1 MSDEK
6 KEIEQNI
13 EEIEDMLEQNM
24 KQNSNNEGNDEK
36 ETGILS
42 KIIALPQKL
51 LDRVWVSNGFIT
63 KKNGW
68 YSKSEGH
75 ALGIGASMIGLGYI
89 LPTPLGEF
97 SILAFLLMVRTGFNK
112 IMKNEEITGH
122 LGDVMH
128 DMAYTL
134 VAAFATAIIMDQYTG
149 YSLSEVD
156 VGKMMAQILLGG

>member
-1 MSDEK
+1 MSEEE

-24 KQNSNNEGNDEK
+24 QEESEK
-36 ETGILS
+36 TGFVNRIKLY
-42 KIIALPQKL
+42 KEKALN
-51 LDRVWVSNGFIT
+51 RVWVSNGFIT

-97 SILAFLLMVRTGFNK
+97 SILAFLLMLRTGFNK
-112 IMKNEEITGH
+112 IMKNEKITGN